1 MKRIAISLALIT
13 TTTTA
18 YADSDWQL
26 YSGIAA
32 IGVGAVGFGL
42 GYYEA
47 SRLRAT
53 QDDPEFEAYRRRFPS
68 SEGDV
73 CERARSGNEGT
84 ATMDPTAPRL
94 APSISNL
101 CDRASTAQ
109 TLQWVFYGS
118 GLALV
123 TTGVVLLATRPKK
136 DEKPATVS
144 LTPAIGPRLQAMT
157 LTVRF

>member
-84 ATMDPTAPRL
+84 ASATDPKL
-94 APSISNL
+94 APGVASL